1 MEEREQRIE
10 IEAGVFKLL
19 AECTAAELDA
29 SLEVAAR

>member
-10 IEAGVFKLL
+10 IEPGVFKLL

>member
-1 MEEREQRIE
+1 MDVREQRIE
-10 IEAGVFKLL
+10 IEPGVFKLL